1 MPTAIR
7 ATGLFKRFGDFE
19 AVRGVDL
26 AIESGECVGLLGPN
40 GAGKTTIV
48 RLLLGLST
56 PTAGTIEVLGHP
68 IPREARIARRRLGV
82 VPQIDNLDPDFSVR
96 ENLEVYARY
105 FGLGRREVRGRVEE
119 LLEFASLASRAEAP
133 IATLSGGM
141 KRRLTIARALIG
153 DPQALF
159 LDEPTTGLDPQAR
172 HVIWARLR
180 ALRAEGRTLVLTTH
194 YMEEAERLCDRV
206 LVVDGGRVLEGG
218 APRDLIARHIEP
230 HVVEVAA
237 TDGELGGLDGAGLA
251 DRVERVGETTFFY
264 AARPEALLAA
274 LAARPELRLVHRP
287 ASLEDV
293 FLRLTGRELRDE

>member
-7 ATGLFKRFGDFE
+7 ATGLVKRFGDFE
-19 AVRGVDL
+19 AVRGIDL

-105 FGLGRREVRGRVEE
+105 FGLARAEARGRVEE
-119 LLEFASLASRAEAP
+119 LLEFASLASRADAP

-141 KRRLTIARALIG
+141 KRRLTIARALVG

-237 TDGELGGLDGAGLA
+237 TDGELRGTE
-251 DRVERVGETTFFY
+251 RVERVGETTFFY

-274 LAARPELRLVHRP
+274 LGARPDLRLVHRP

>member
-7 ATGLFKRFGDFE
+7 ATGLVKRFGDFE
-19 AVRGVDL
+19 AVRGIDL

-105 FGLGRREVRGRVEE
+105 FGLARAEARGRVEE
-119 LLEFASLASRAEAP
+119 LLEFASLASRADAP

-141 KRRLTIARALIG
+141 KRRLTIARALVG

-237 TDGELGGLDGAGLA
+237 TDGELRGLDDAGLA

-274 LAARPELRLVHRP
+274 LGARPDLRLVHRP